1 VSVRYSK
8 IAAAHSIKHDEA
20 GQLAMTLH
28 RNWALAALGAL
39 ILLVVLNV
47 CSWRSV
53 AKPSYGFLIL
63 LVLAWSLVI
72 STA

>member
-1 VSVRYSK
+1 
-8 IAAAHSIKHDEA
+8 
-20 GQLAMTLH
+20 MTLH